1 MRRSAVIY
9 ILLLLVLAGVYYYIN
24 NRPQETDDE
33 KIPLPTSTPIE
44 YLFGAEDG
52 LPTRIHMESKDGEV
66 VEVERNAENAWVVTM
81 PIEAPADQGTV
92 EAAASQVS
100 TIRVLDHVPDIP
112 KDAVG
117 LENPEF
123 TLTIQFTSDV
133 ERIVE
138 VGVLTPTERGYYI
151 NRGDGDIL
159 IVGNAPMDAL
169 IGLLNDPP
177 YMATEVPLQ
186 ATPEADTSQ

>member
-1 MRRSAVIY
+1 MRRSAAIY
-9 ILLLLVLAGVYYYIN
+9 IILLVVLVGAYYYIN
-24 NRPQETDDE
+24 NRPQEIDDE
-33 KIPLPTSTPIE
+33 TPLPTSTPIE

-52 LPTRIHMESKDGEV
+52 LPSRIHIESKDGEV
-66 VEVERNAENAWVVTM
+66 VEVERNAENAWVMTM
-81 PIEAPADQGTV
+81 PTEAPADQGTV

-100 TIRVLDHVPDIP
+100 TIRVLDHVPEIP

-117 LENPEF
+117 LENPEYI
-123 TLTIQFTSDV
+123 LTIQFTSDV
-133 ERIVE
+133 ERIVD

-169 IGLLNDPP
+169 IGLLTDPP

-186 ATPEADTSQ
+186 TTPEADTSQ